1 MKFPCLRPF
10 LLLSL
15 ALLSAGAGAQ
25 SPAPKAAASAAPAP
39 APAPASSSLLRVENA
54 WIRAAVPGQSGTG
67 AFMRLTA
74 TQPLRLVGVSTPVAG
89 VAEVHEM
96 RMDGDVMRMRAIPGL
111 DLPAGQAVELKP
123 GSYHLMLMSLKAP
136 LKADT
141 RVPVTLLLRDA
152 QGVERRLELQVPVS
166 LQAPGAAAAP
176 APAGGHGHQHMH
188 QK

>member
-1 MKFPCLRPF
+1 MNFPLLRPM

-15 ALLSAGAGAQ
+15 VLLSAGAGAQ
-25 SPAPKAAASAAPAP
+25 SPAPKAAASAAAAP
-39 APAPASSSLLRVENA
+39 AAASSSLLRVENA
-54 WIRAAVPGQSGTG
+54 WIRAAVPGEAGTG

-74 TQPLRLVGVSTPVAG
+74 SQPLRLVGVSTPVAG

-96 RMDGDVMRMRAIPGL
+96 RMDGDVMRMRAIPAL

-123 GSYHLMLMSLKAP
+123 GSYHLMLMALKAP
-136 LKADT
+136 VKADT

-152 QGVERRLELQVPVS
+152 QGTERRLELQVPVS
-166 LQAPGAAAAP
+166 LQAPGAAAAAP
-176 APAGGHGHQHMH
+176 APAGGHDHQHMH

>member
-1 MKFPCLRPF
+1 MKFPCLRPL

-15 ALLSAGAGAQ
+15 VLLSAGAGAQ
-25 SPAPKAAASAAPAP
+25 SPTPRAAASAAPA
-39 APAPASSSLLRVENA
+39 AAAASTLLRVDNA

-74 TQPLRLVGVSTPVAG
+74 TQPLRLVGVATPVAG

-96 RMDGDVMRMRAIPGL
+96 RMEGDVMRMRAIPGL

-123 GSYHLMLMSLKAP
+123 GSYHLMLMALKAP
-136 LKADT
+136 VKADT
-141 RVPVTLLLRDA
+141 RVPLTLLLRDA
-152 QGVERRLELQVPVS
+152 QGAERRLELQVPVS
-166 LQAPGAAAAP
+166 LQPPGAPAMP
-176 APAGGHGHQHMH
+176 APAGGHQHMH